1 MATVDCKCRW
11 ALLVVGIL
19 AANCLFACSAFVPAA
34 PGSSGEGDE
43 AKKKDLRDKCLILV
57 KIWCLVILFAVTF
70 AGGISPYFLR
80 WNQSFLALGTQ
91 FTGGVFLGT
100 ALMHF
105 LSDSNQTF
113 QYLGLKEYPMAFML
127 CSLGYILT
135 MLDDFV
141 LLWVNQK
148 NSVGKLQRKEKYQ
161 KVGIGKLVKISSGG
175 ENN

>member
-1 MATVDCKCRW
+1 M
-11 ALLVVGIL
+11 
-19 AANCLFACSAFVPAA
+19 
-34 PGSSGEGDE
+34 
-43 AKKKDLRDKCLILV
+43 
-57 KIWCLVILFAVTF
+57 
-70 AGGISPYFLR
+70 
-80 WNQSFLALGTQ
+80 
-91 FTGGVFLGT
+91 GT

-113 QYLGLKEYPMAFML
+113 QDLGLKEYPMAFML

-148 NSVGKLQRKEKYQ
+148 NSVGKLQRKEKYLE
-161 KVGIGKLVKISSGG
+161 VGTRKLVKLSFGG